1 MTGGQSQ
8 LPVEQIPAPSLLY
21 DEQLEYV
28 SWKKKLSCLT
38 KLSSLGK
45 FRQVRERFN
54 RFSQDWL
61 PVRSG

>member
-28 SWKKKLSCLT
+28 SWKKKWKWKRWC
-38 KLSSLGK
+38 SLGK
-45 FRQVRERFN
+45 FTSGSIVLVKIGYRLG
-54 RFSQDWL
+54 QDKT
-61 PVRSG
+61 V